1 MSKTTRSLV
10 VRVGRRLTAGKLYLR
25 LYHGR
30 KDPDEDMDDWGFNG
44 PTFGPLSAVV
54 MTYLTTVRIYGTRP
68 CDELWLDT
76 TRDMVK
82 WRGNYY
88 GDFEIFVA
96 ESTKGGGQ

>member
-1 MSKTTRSLV
+1 MTGTSHKLLISRGKPL
-10 VRVGRRLTAGKLYLR
+10 RKGKLYLR

-30 KDPDEDMDDWGFNG
+30 KNPDQQMDDWGFNG

-54 MTYLTTVRIYGTRP
+54 MTYLATIRIHGRNP
-68 CDELWLDT
+68 ADELWLDT
-76 TRDMVK
+76 TQDMVL

-96 ESTKGGGQ
+96 GPKDTA

>member
-1 MSKTTRSLV
+1 MSTTTNDLV
-10 VRVGRRLTAGKLYLR
+10 VPAGQQLTEGKLYLR

-30 KDPDEDMDDWGFNG
+30 KDPDQDMDGWGFNG
-44 PTFGPLSAVV
+44 SVFGPLSAVV
-54 MTYLTTVRIYGTRP
+54 MTYLSTIRIHGTRS

-76 TRDMVK
+76 TRDMVQ

-96 ESTKGGGQ
+96 GPKDRA